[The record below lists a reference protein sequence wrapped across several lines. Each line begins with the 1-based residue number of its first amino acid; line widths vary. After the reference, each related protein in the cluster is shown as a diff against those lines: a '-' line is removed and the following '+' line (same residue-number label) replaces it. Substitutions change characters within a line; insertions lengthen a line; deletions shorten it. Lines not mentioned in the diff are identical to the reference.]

1 MKRIYLACLSLC
13 LTSTFLLS
21 QPNPVA
27 LVNQRALVSLL
38 ADGVWPS
45 IIVAESIYSLIPIVI
60 GLIIE
65 WVVLRYTFNLS
76 WTKAAWVDVAMNAA
90 SAAVGYVFIPLAGM
104 VVGFG
109 ISYKFNIVVW
119 YFIAVL
125 MSTAIE
131 ASVVKWLFK
140 IPLHHTQLVILLGAN
155 GLTAGIAFVS
165 LLITFHGLPS

>member
-1 MKRIYLACLSLC
+1 MKRIYVVCLFLC

-21 QPNPVA
+21 QSNPVA
-27 LVNQRALVSLL
+27 LVNQRAIVPLF

-45 IIVAESIYSLIPIVI
+45 IIVAESIYSLIPIII

-65 WVVLRYTFNLS
+65 WVILRYAFNLS
-76 WTKAAWVDVAMNAA
+76 WKKAAWVDVAMNAA
-90 SAAVGYVFIPLAGM
+90 SAAIGFVFIPLAGM

-119 YFIAVL
+119 YLIAIL

-131 ASVVKWLFK
+131 ALVIKWLFK
-140 IPLHHTQLVILLGAN
+140 IPLHYRQLLILFGAN
-155 GLTAGIAFVS
+155 GLSAGIAFVS
-165 LLITFHGLPS
+165 LLIKFHGLPS